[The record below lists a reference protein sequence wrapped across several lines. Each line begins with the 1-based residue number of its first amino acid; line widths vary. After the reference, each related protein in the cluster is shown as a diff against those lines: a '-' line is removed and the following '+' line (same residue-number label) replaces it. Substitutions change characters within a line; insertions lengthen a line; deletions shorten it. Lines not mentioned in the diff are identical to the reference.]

1 MSASPKSRFGT
12 FPCDLGEVS
21 TAARWVQRQGAELGL
36 SAAAATRMAVAFEE
50 LYANSIHHGNAD
62 TDANVR
68 IGLERQTDGS
78 IRMDFR
84 DNGVYFD
91 PVRDAERVTGDPI
104 AGAVGGVGVRLAINL
119 AREMRYTRERDGNHV
134 MMVFDDR

>member
-50 LYANSIHHGNAD
+50 LYANSIHHGNAGI
-62 TDANVR
+62 DANVR

-78 IRMDFR
+78 IRLDFR
-84 DNGVYFD
+84 DNGIHFD

-104 AGAVGGVGVRLAINL
+104 AGAVGGVGVRLAVNL

>member
-50 LYANSIHHGNAD
+50 LYANSIHHGNAGSN
-62 TDANVR
+62 ASVR
-68 IGLERQTDGS
+68 IGLERQRDGS

-84 DNGVYFD
+84 DNGIYFD